1 MRMRKMAKHIT
12 QLLRMT
18 KRPRMW
24 MSVQASFNSGNK
36 SHIKWSFVLGTTE
49 GYLIHEVVLW
59 HGKIPL
65 PRPLPAKG
73 SISEVS

>member
-1 MRMRKMAKHIT
+1 MATHIT

-36 SHIKWSFVLGTTE
+36 SHIKWSIVLGTTE

-59 HGKIPL
+59 HGKIP
-65 PRPLPAKG
+65 PTQAPPSKRQHN
-73 SISEVS
+73 